1 MKQGNRD
8 TNIVEQ
14 ADISQI
20 SKLDDAG
27 PLSDS
32 ESFFDDALVDIV
44 RSQRELYGQREKAN
58 VHQF

>member
-1 MKQGNRD
+1 MKYGNRD

-27 PLSDS
+27 PLSGF

-44 RSQRELYGQREKAN
+44 RS
-58 VHQF
+58 